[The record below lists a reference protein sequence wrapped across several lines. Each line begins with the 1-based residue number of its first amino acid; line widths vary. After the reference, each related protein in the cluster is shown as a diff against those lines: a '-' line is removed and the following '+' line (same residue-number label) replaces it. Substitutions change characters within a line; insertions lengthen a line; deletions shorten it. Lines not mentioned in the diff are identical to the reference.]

1 LSWDD
6 DYWFRRR
13 RIRFPPFWDD
23 FFEEEMMR
31 EEFSS
36 RFPNGFRTNHRHGLP
51 SALEET
57 FVDVPKYEQEVR
69 VIAWLPGVNEKEVR
83 LHATPHTL
91 TIMTEVR
98 GGKHNKE
105 LRLPAEVDPKHVKTS
120 YKNRVLEVELKRSW
134 ARDGKVWLSSLKFLP
149 FHERMVTP
157 TIRKEKGR
165 TSMKTLTIQIQNVVA
180 SVAFNQTFDLNAI
193 YNAFPETTEFKERF
207 PGLIFKLEKPKT
219 TMLIFRTGKMICTG
233 GKSEREARGAIQTVV
248 RDLRKE
254 GIKVAE
260 KPKID
265 ITNMVASAILG
276 GFIDL
281 DRLYSLK
288 RRAKI
293 IFEPEQFPGLIYRW
307 ESPKVVFLVFSTGK
321 IVCVGAKKTKDIY
334 EAVGK
339 LQRSLEESDLLI
351 KS

>member
-1 LSWDD
+1 MSWGEDC
-6 DYWFRRR
+6 WFSRW
-13 RIRFPPFWDD
+13 IRFPPFWDD
-23 FFEEEMMR
+23 FLEEEKMW
-31 EEFSS
+31 EELSS
-36 RFPNGFRTNHRHGLP
+36 WFPSRSRMKHRHGFP
-51 SALEET
+51 SALEEP
-57 FVDVPKYEQEVR
+57 FVDVLKYEQEVR
-69 VIAWLPGVNEKEVR
+69 VIAWLPGVDVKEIR
-83 LHATPHTL
+83 LHATPHAL
-91 TIMTEVR
+91 TIMTKAR
-98 GGKHNKE
+98 GGKYHKE

-149 FHERMVTP
+149 LHERIVTP

-180 SVAFNQTFDLNAI
+180 SVAFDQTFDLSAI

-233 GKSEREARGAIQTVV
+233 GKSEKEARRAIQTVV

-265 ITNMVASAILG
+265 ITNVVASAILG
-276 GFIDL
+276 GFIDV
-281 DRLYSLK
+281 DRLYSEK
-288 RRAKI
+288 RGSKI

-307 ESPKVVFLVFSTGK
+307 ENPEVVFLVFSTGK
-321 IVCVGAKKTKDIY
+321 IVCVGAKKEEDIY

-339 LQRSLEESDLLI
+339 FQRSLEESEVLI